1 MGDSGRGHSAAAHA
15 VDEEVRV
22 EVPLLPFAL
31 GAILAT
37 FALAVLGWW
46 VASRVE
52 RRRRTARRIAETN
65 RNWEQQGGAR
75 RPPGPPRAG

>member
-1 MGDSGRGHSAAAHA
+1 M
-15 VDEEVRV
+15 
-22 EVPLLPFAL
+22 LPVAL
-31 GAILAT
+31 GGIGLT

-75 RPPGPPRAG
+75 RETDD